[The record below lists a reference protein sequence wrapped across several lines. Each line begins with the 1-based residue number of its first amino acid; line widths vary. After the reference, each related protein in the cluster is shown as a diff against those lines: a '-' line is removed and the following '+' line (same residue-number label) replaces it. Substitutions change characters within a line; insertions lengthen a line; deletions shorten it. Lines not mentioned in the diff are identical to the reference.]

1 MEPWIDN
8 RVVAIRK
15 VVDREKWHFV
25 RGEVNPA
32 DIPTRLSSNLKDS
45 FSGCWF
51 KGPLMLWSQ
60 ELEVDR
66 VKASCGN
73 EIFLVGRVDV
83 EVPTEVVNFS
93 NTTEKGTPN
102 NSRCSISAVID
113 CTRYSSLEKML
124 LTTGYV
130 MRFVNNLKK
139 RVRKVDGDIVND
151 SVLTVDEYNKA
162 LEMWIKEEQ
171 ILMKEQANYTNLCA
185 SVRLFEDKVGFMR
198 LKGRFANSSLEYEE
212 QHPVILRSK
221 DSSYFTRLIILDA
234 HEATMHH
241 GIETTLARIRRN
253 YWIVKRRESVK
264 EVIRKC
270 VICTRYQGQP
280 VRAPSSPDLP
290 EYRVDHMAYAFQF
303 TGLDFAGPL
312 FIKDGSKS
320 NKCYILLITCASS
333 RAIHLELVPDM
344 SIHGF
349 EVFPSS

>member
-1 MEPWIDN
+1 LHDIFCWTDSEVALCWVNGKEKSWEPWIEN

-113 CTRYSSLEKML
+113 CTRYSSLKKML

-130 MRFVNNLKK
+130 MRFMNNLKK
-139 RVRKVDGDIVND
+139 RVRNLYLLKMDQRVT
-151 SVLTVDEYNKA
+151 SV
-162 LEMWIKEEQ
+162 I
-171 ILMKEQANYTNLCA
+171 
-185 SVRLFEDKVGFMR
+185 SF
-198 LKGRFANSSLEYEE
+198 
-212 QHPVILRSK
+212 
-221 DSSYFTRLIILDA
+221 
-234 HEATMHH
+234 
-241 GIETTLARIRRN
+241 
-253 YWIVKRRESVK
+253 
-264 EVIRKC
+264 
-270 VICTRYQGQP
+270 
-280 VRAPSSPDLP
+280 
-290 EYRVDHMAYAFQF
+290 
-303 TGLDFAGPL
+303 
-312 FIKDGSKS
+312 
-320 NKCYILLITCASS
+320 
-333 RAIHLELVPDM
+333 
-344 SIHGF
+344 
-349 EVFPSS
+349 